1 MIDVVAAVIKKNNKY
16 FIAQRNRNKHF
27 PYHYEFPGGKVENN
41 ENFENALKREI
52 YEELSINIEII
63 KKIAS
68 EKYTDDKIDV
78 EVHYFLCESQNDKII
93 LSEHED
99 MKWVQKNHILKYKLA
114 PGDAKII
121 KYLD

>member
-78 EVHYFLCESQNDKII
+78 EVHYFLCESSNDKII

-99 MKWVQKNHILKYKLA
+99 MKWVQKDDILKYKLA
-114 PGDAKII
+114 PGDAKIV